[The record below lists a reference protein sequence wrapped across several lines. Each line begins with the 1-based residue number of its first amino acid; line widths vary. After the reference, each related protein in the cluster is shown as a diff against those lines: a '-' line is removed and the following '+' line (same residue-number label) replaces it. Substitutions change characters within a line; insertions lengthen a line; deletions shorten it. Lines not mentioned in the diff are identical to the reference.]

1 MMVNLYNRLS
11 LISLLISHAY
21 RRSDFILLGFTATS
35 NERDALIA
43 KELAALKD
51 VQSELTTML
60 KELLLGDELAAQYL
74 LCHLISSVHR

>member
-1 MMVNLYNRLS
+1 MP
-11 LISLLISHAY
+11 
-21 RRSDFILLGFTATS
+21 RSPAAS

-43 KELAALKD
+43 KQLSVLKD
-51 VQSELTTML
+51 VQSELTAML